1 MTQIQ
6 CCLRSFRIR
15 SASSPRALGRLQP
28 KVMVVTWA
36 SPEGAC
42 PMKDIRIRIAPNAGA
57 MALVVLAIAHVV
69 LWVVARPAHEPTAR
83 YIGEICGAEALL
95 LFSSSLVL
103 ATFIRPIERA
113 FSGLDRVVVWH
124 RYSAT
129 AAVLLLVPHV
139 ALITSAVDPYETTFG
154 HGLGDLALLGL
165 LLLVVWAL
173 APSLRG
179 ARWPGPVRWLAGIA
193 YDRWLTAHRLTGLFV
208 AVAVVHGA
216 LVSPALHQSML
227 LRLVYLVVGATG
239 VAAYAYR
246 ELLAKYVF
254 PIYDYTVAEIGRP
267 SEDTIEVAL
276 EPVHRPLAFVPGQ
289 FIVLAFGGAGGW
301 YRHPFSVASAPS
313 APRLEVTIKAL
324 GDYTTTLQGQ
334 LEPGT
339 PAKVVGPF
347 GGFDYT
353 RGGNDQIWI
362 AGGIGVTP
370 FLSWI
375 RAMDTSFDRTVDF
388 YYSVAHE
395 SDALYLDEIE
405 AAAARHP
412 GFRPQ
417 VVNTEREGFLTAERT
432 VNGRRGSG
440 MDVWVYMC
448 GPPAMAK
455 SLAKGF
461 RQLGVPRSQ
470 IRWEHF
476 DTR

>member
-1 MTQIQ
+1 V
-6 CCLRSFRIR
+6 LRADFPHAFGEFAEGAR
-15 SASSPRALGRLQP
+15 ASDRESH
-28 KVMVVTWA
+28 VVIWA
-36 SPEGAC
+36 SPQEEGAL
-42 PMKDIRIRIAPNAGA
+42 KHIRIRTAPNAGA
-57 MALVVLAIAHVV
+57 TALVALAIAYPV

-95 LFSSSLVL
+95 LFSCSLVL
-103 ATFIRPIERA
+103 ATFLRPIERA

-124 RYSAT
+124 RYAAT
-129 AAVLLLVPHV
+129 AALVLLVPHV

-165 LLLVVWAL
+165 LLLIVWAL

-179 ARWPGPVRWLAGIA
+179 ARWPGPVRWLARIA

-227 LRLVYLVVGATG
+227 LRVVYLVVGATG

-254 PIYDYTVAEIGRP
+254 PTYDYTVAEIERP
-267 SEDTIEVAL
+267 SENTIDVAL
-276 EPVHRPLAFVPGQ
+276 EPVHGSLKFVPGQ
-289 FIVLAFGGAGGW
+289 FIALAFGGAGGW

-324 GDYTTTLQGQ
+324 GDYTSTLQEQ

-375 RAMDTSFDRTVDF
+375 RAMDSSFDRSVDF
-388 YYSVAHE
+388 YYSIARE
-395 SDALYLDEIE
+395 ADALYLDEIE
-405 AAAARHP
+405 AAAARHT
-412 GFRPQ
+412 GFHPH
-417 VVNTEREGFLTAERT
+417 VVNTEREGYLTAPKT
-432 VNGRRGSG
+432 ANGQRHIE
-440 MDVWVYMC
+440 DVWVYMC
-448 GPPAMAK
+448 GPPVMAK
-455 SLAKGF
+455 SLASGF
-461 RQLGVPRSQ
+461 RELGVPRSH
-470 IRWEHF
+470 IRWEQF

>member
-1 MTQIQ
+1 
-6 CCLRSFRIR
+6 
-15 SASSPRALGRLQP
+15 
-28 KVMVVTWA
+28 
-36 SPEGAC
+36 
-42 PMKDIRIRIAPNAGA
+42 MKDIRTRIAPNAGA
-57 MALVVLAIAHVV
+57 TTLTALAIAYVA
-69 LWVVARPAHEPTAR
+69 LWVIARPAHEPTAR
-83 YIGEICGAEALL
+83 YIGEICGAEALM

-103 ATFIRPIERA
+103 ATFLRPIERA

-124 RYSAT
+124 RYTAT
-129 AAVLLLVPHV
+129 AALLLLVPHV

-154 HGLGDLALLGL
+154 HGLGDVALVGL

-216 LVSPALHQSML
+216 LVSPALHQSVL
-227 LRLVYLVVGATG
+227 LRVVYLVVGATG

-246 ELLAKYVF
+246 ELLSKYVF
-254 PIYDYTVAEIGRP
+254 PIYDYRVAEIGRP
-267 SEDTIEVAL
+267 SDDTIDVAL
-276 EPVHRPLAFVPGQ
+276 EPVHERLAFVPGQ
-289 FIVLAFGGAGGW
+289 FIALAFGGAGGW

-313 APRLEVTIKAL
+313 EPRLEVTIKSL
-324 GDYTTTLQGQ
+324 GDYTTTLQSK

-353 RGGNDQIWI
+353 RGGEDQIWI

-375 RAMDTSFDRTVDF
+375 RAMDAAFDRTVDF

-395 SDALYLDEIE
+395 ADALYLDEIE

-412 GFRPQ
+412 GFRSH
-417 VVNTEREGFLTAERT
+417 VVNTEREGFLTAEQT
-432 VNGRRGSG
+432 VNGRRRSG
-440 MDVWVYMC
+440 MDFWVYMC

-461 RQLGVPRSQ
+461 RRLGVPRSQ
-470 IRWEHF
+470 VRWEQF

>member
-1 MTQIQ
+1 LLARVTIVIWPRLKEHEPMQDM
-6 CCLRSFRIR
+6 RS
-15 SASSPRALGRLQP
+15 
-28 KVMVVTWA
+28 
-36 SPEGAC
+36 
-42 PMKDIRIRIAPNAGA
+42 RIAPNTGA
-57 MALVVLAIAHVV
+57 TALVALAIAYVV

-83 YIGEICGAEALL
+83 YIGEICGAEALF

-103 ATFIRPIERA
+103 ATFLRPIEHA

-124 RYSAT
+124 RYAAT
-129 AAVLLLVPHV
+129 AALLLLVPHV
-139 ALITSAVDPYETTFG
+139 ALITSAADPYETTFG

-216 LVSPALHQSML
+216 LVSPALHQSTL
-227 LRLVYLVVGATG
+227 LRIVYLVVGATG

-267 SEDTIEVAL
+267 SENTIDVAL
-276 EPVHRPLAFVPGQ
+276 EPVHAPLTFVPGQ
-289 FIVLAFGGAGGW
+289 FIALAFGGAGGW

-313 APRLEVTIKAL
+313 EPRLEVTIKAL
-324 GDYTTTLQGQ
+324 GDYTTTLQEQ

-339 PAKVVGPF
+339 PAKIVGPF

-375 RAMDTSFDRTVDF
+375 RAMDASFDRTVDF

-395 SDALYLDEIE
+395 ADALYLDEIE
-405 AAAARHP
+405 AAGASHP
-412 GFRPQ
+412 GFRPH
-417 VVNTEREGFLTAERT
+417 VVNTERDGFLTAERT
-432 VNGRRGSG
+432 ANGRQRTGL
-440 MDVWVYMC
+440 DVWVYMC

-470 IRWEHF
+470 VRWEQF

>member
-1 MTQIQ
+1 
-6 CCLRSFRIR
+6 
-15 SASSPRALGRLQP
+15 
-28 KVMVVTWA
+28 
-36 SPEGAC
+36 
-42 PMKDIRIRIAPNAGA
+42 MKDLRVRIAPNAGA
-57 MALVVLAIAHVV
+57 TALVALAIAYVV

-103 ATFIRPIERA
+103 ATFLRPIERA

-124 RYSAT
+124 RYAAT
-129 AAVLLLVPHV
+129 AALFLLVPHI

-165 LLLVVWAL
+165 VLLVVWAL

-179 ARWPGPVRWLAGIA
+179 ARWPGPVRWLAGIG

-227 LRLVYLVVGATG
+227 LRVVYLVVGVTG
-239 VAAYAYR
+239 IAAYAYR

-267 SEDTIEVAL
+267 SEDTIDVAL
-276 EPVHRPLAFVPGQ
+276 DPVHTPLTFVPGQ
-289 FIVLAFGGAGGW
+289 FVALAFGGAGGW

-313 APRLEVTIKAL
+313 EPRLEVTIKAL
-324 GDYTTTLQGQ
+324 GDYTRTLHDK
-334 LEPGT
+334 LEAGT

-353 RGGNDQIWI
+353 LGGNDQIWI

-370 FLSWI
+370 FMSWI
-375 RAMDTSFDRTVDF
+375 RAMDSSFDRSVDF
-388 YYSVAHE
+388 YYSIAHE
-395 SDALYLDEIE
+395 ADALYLDEIE

-412 GFRPQ
+412 GFRVQ
-417 VVNTEREGFLTAERT
+417 VVNTEREGFLTAAKT
-432 VNGRRGSG
+432 ASGRRRSG
-440 MDVWVYMC
+440 MDMWVYMC
-448 GPPAMAK
+448 GPPAMTK
-455 SLAKGF
+455 SLASGF
-461 RQLGVPRSQ
+461 HELGVPRSQ
-470 IRWEHF
+470 IRWEQF